1 MSTGSTGSTFPK
13 WQLAILIGTPVA
25 LGIGYL
31 YWKKSTQAEGSDDKL
46 TKKKLG
52 EIKDKTISL
61 DEDERS
67 RSQDV
72 PVKKK
77 KDPTPLEEA
86 QKCKNNGNAFFR

>member
-1 MSTGSTGSTFPK
+1 MSTGSTGLPK
-13 WQLAILIGTPVA
+13 WQLAILIGAPVA

-31 YWKKSTQAEGSDDKL
+31 YWRKSAEPEGEGGDKL

-61 DEDERS
+61 DGEDRS

-72 PVKKK
+72 PAKRKVL
-77 KDPTPLEEA
+77 TPLEEA
-86 QKCKNNGNAFFR
+86 QKHKNEGNTHFR